1 MLVFNFRAL
10 VSVTKTALQMEK
22 LGRGMYLSSVQSRL
36 QPWPVTVAE
45 VHQVR
50 YHVSDHSQPQI
61 VSTRN

>member
-22 LGRGMYLSSVQSRL
+22 LGRGMYLSSVHSRL

-45 VHQVR
+45 VHLVR
-50 YHVSDHSQPQI
+50 
-61 VSTRN
+61 